1 MRVKRY
7 VVDSMPDAM
16 LSIRNELGSE
26 AVILS
31 TKEIKIG
38 GFLGLFK
45 KKKIEVVAAVE
56 KAEKNNVP
64 KSRLRQR

>member
-45 KKKIEVVAAVE
+45 KKK
-56 KAEKNNVP
+56 
-64 KSRLRQR
+64 